1 MVHEFCPL
9 PRSCRNVP
17 WSPRPQPG
25 SLQLL
30 QAPLVSEP
38 HKRLFGRE
46 LGRGHRP
53 GLHTWAHLPTSCPS
67 LLCKEGTGQFSR
79 ILYLGMAAGFKCVS
93 GLWQR
98 SRRIVKQILPEPS
111 KPGEGTGGIGR
122 VRSRWASTSSVFH
135 QSGPGSLLASG
146 SPGDPWVLWLSL
158 YPGQT
163 QAARGADS
171 RAPCRHRE
179 DFPLGPSRTPRCGE
193 AAETTEPSPA
203 KSPLEPLA
211 PPAALTPGLRPY
223 RLLTAIYPSRPHP
236 RVIVGAG
243 AGAHSTLK

>member
-1 MVHEFCPL
+1 MVHELCPL
-9 PRSCRNVP
+9 PRSCRNVS

-46 LGRGHRP
+46 LGRRHRP

-122 VRSRWASTSSVFH
+122 VQGRGASPSSVFH

-146 SPGDPWVLWLSL
+146 SPGDPWVLWLALS
-158 YPGQT
+158 PGQT
-163 QAARGADS
+163 QAALGADS

-179 DFPLGPSRTPRCGE
+179 DFPLGPSWTPRCGE
-193 AAETTEPSPA
+193 VAENHVTKPRKIPFGTPRPTSSPHTRA
-203 KSPLEPLA
+203 EALQTPHGYLSQPT
-211 PPAALTPGLRPY
+211 PP
-223 RLLTAIYPSRPHP
+223 
-236 RVIVGAG
+236 
-243 AGAHSTLK
+243 

>member
-1 MVHEFCPL
+1 MVHELCPL
-9 PRSCRNVP
+9 PRSCRNVS

-46 LGRGHRP
+46 LGRRHRP

-122 VRSRWASTSSVFH
+122 VQGRGASPSSVFH

-146 SPGDPWVLWLSL
+146 SPGDPWVLWLALS
-158 YPGQT
+158 PGQT
-163 QAARGADS
+163 QAALGADS
-171 RAPCRHRE
+171 RAPLPASRGLSARTIM
-179 DFPLGPSRTPRCGE
+179 DAQMRRGRRKPRNQAPQNPLWN
-193 AAETTEPSPA
+193 PSPHQQ
-203 KSPLEPLA
+203 
-211 PPAALTPGLRPY
+211 
-223 RLLTAIYPSRPHP
+223 PSHQ
-236 RVIVGAG
+236 G
-243 AGAHSTLK
+243 